1 MFHFINIFFLQ
12 NMDCNT
18 ASIFTDQKTVL
29 SVETKKNNSSGLDMI
44 STCKQC
50 STETCG
56 KSSLICDRCEFVFHV
71 KCINPPIQNIPTGIW
86 YCSVCENK
94 GKPSKLIS
102 SVDNPDC
109 KHQNCVVCNRLEEL
123 GCLLQKENPQVYSES
138 GSNSKECTVSCLEDK
153 EFLEPSRTA
162 ALRLCRK
169 CGDCEDE
176 EKKFLICSNSGC
188 LYKYYHIHCLNN
200 SHLASKHQPVNCW
213 YCPSCLCRACL
224 IDKDDELICMCD
236 GCDEGY
242 HIYCMK
248 PPRAAIPEGKWYCNT
263 CKLEKIRKGMQIY
276 ENSVLQKH
284 GQNGSRSSSGAN
296 RSINVLVPTPKKLKT
311 EESVEKKKQR

>member
-50 STETCG
+50 NTETCG

-123 GCLLQKENPQVYSES
+123 GCFLQKENPQVYSES

-162 ALRLCRK
+162 TLRLCRK